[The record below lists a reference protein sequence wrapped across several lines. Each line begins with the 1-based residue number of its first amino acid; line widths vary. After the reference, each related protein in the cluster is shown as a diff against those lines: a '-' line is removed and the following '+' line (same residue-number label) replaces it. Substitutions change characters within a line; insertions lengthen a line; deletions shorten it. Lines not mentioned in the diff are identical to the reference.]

1 MYCMITNLIRVIVIP
16 LNQSNSCPNQ
26 LKSEMSYRLGV
37 LQVRVTPERVVLK
50 VRVLKSACCLVK
62 YSAKDCDWERFYL
75 CKRVVRDWSK
85 SRSCRN
91 WFYRVSPF
99 LNFAANGDIV
109 NYSVIFYVLSGMPIP
124 LSTQ

>member
-91 WFYRVSPF
+91 WLVGDVDSCDSNKRIPTIKGDGVS
-99 LNFAANGDIV
+99 
-109 NYSVIFYVLSGMPIP
+109 
-124 LSTQ
+124 STT